1 MAYLIDTHAFLCYVD
16 GNPNLSEKARSVLEN
31 TGWVKCLSISSLWE
45 IAIKESLNKLV
56 LTKPYETLSEY
67 ITANNI
73 VLLPVAFSHLLQ
85 LRKLPHHHKDPFDRL
100 MIAQAITED
109 LAIIS
114 KDQHFKSY
122 SINVIW

>member
-1 MAYLIDTHAFLCYVD
+1 MVYLIDTHAFLWYVD
-16 GNPNLSEKARSVLEN
+16 GNPNLSEKAKSVLEN

-73 VLLPVAFSHLLQ
+73 VLLPVAFNHLLQ
-85 LRKLPHHHKDPFDRL
+85 LRKLPNHHKDPFDRL
-100 MIAQAITED
+100 MIAQAITEN

-122 SINVIW
+122 PVNVIW